1 VALMLGLLV
10 STRLDGPARW
20 TRVRCALLGVSAVFG
35 FFLLAH
41 GAWSTVGAFAV
52 GAVGASVAVLF
63 ARLRVMRHPAVEI
76 APEPAVAG

>member
-1 VALMLGLLV
+1 MLGMLV

-20 TRVRCALLGVSAVFG
+20 TRVRCALLAVSAVFG

-52 GAVGASVAVLF
+52 GAVGALAAVLF
-63 ARLRVMRHPAVEI
+63 ARSRVMRHPAAEM
-76 APEPAVAG
+76 APEPAVTG